1 MLQNLQAV
9 TVNERLIASE
19 KIAKR
24 SFMIWGKLLRAIGA
38 PSSPLRRVVLCLYI
52 VFLVLMILT
61 VVPVSAL
68 IKRLL
73 SPFTRERIAQQ
84 RRYFALPSGEN

>member
-1 MLQNLQAV
+1 MLQSLQAV
-9 TVNERLIASE
+9 AVNERLIASE

-24 SFMIWGKLLRAIGA
+24 SFMIWGKLLRGIGV
-38 PSSPLRRVVLCLYI
+38 PSSTMRRAVLCLYI
-52 VFLVLMILT
+52 VFLVMMILT

-84 RRYFALPSGEN
+84 RHYFALPSGEE